1 MFQVSEV
8 IGCKRPLQKKG
19 SEFSCYI
26 PLGGGVGNSRMVLW
40 SVCAAGKTK
49 RLDSIVTTSDA
60 VSFMT
65 AGPVAVATICVCVQL
80 DIWHVEGLSCWC

>member
-1 MFQVSEV
+1 
-8 IGCKRPLQKKG
+8 
-19 SEFSCYI
+19 
-26 PLGGGVGNSRMVLW
+26 MVLW
-40 SVCAAGKTK
+40 SVCVAGKTK